1 MKSPTLTPSRPY
13 TTPSCR
19 VRGVQFENNFLASD
33 DFGEGGYPGSD
44 LGDGGEYE
52 F

>member
-1 MKSPTLTPSRPY
+1 MKFPTLTPSRPY

-19 VRGVQFENNFLASD
+19 VRGVQFENNFLASG
-33 DFGEGGYPGSD
+33 DFGENGYPGND
-44 LGDGGEYE
+44 LGNGGEYD